1 MFLRIDNDEAL
12 PPGALAASALR
23 QSRPAPCGAPLRL
36 SCRMFV
42 LDRYDALYRLP
53 TQTFERM
60 LQVPNKHP
68 LPRFAASRVRLSDV
82 AVELDGKRPVRVV
95 WSTFDLLVFDDRGW
109 LDADAYERH
118 QRACAELGLM
128 PPLAGT
134 TNGGTVVDAAQRF
147 VVQGGCW
154 VPSPLQ
160 LRRIGAAA
168 LGLVSCQRI

>member
-1 MFLRIDNDEAL
+1 MFLRIDNDGGSAH
-12 PPGALAASALR
+12 GALAASALQ
-23 QSRPAPCGAPLRL
+23 QSGAAPSSAPLRL

-53 TQTFERM
+53 IQTFERM
-60 LQVPNKHP
+60 LQAPKKHL

-95 WSTFDLLVFDDRGW
+95 WSTFDLLVFDDQGR
-109 LDADAYERH
+109 LNVDAYERH

>member
-1 MFLRIDNDEAL
+1 MFLRIDNDGGSAH
-12 PPGALAASALR
+12 GALAASALQ
-23 QSRPAPCGAPLRL
+23 QSGAAPSGAPLRL

-60 LQVPNKHP
+60 LQAPKKHP
-68 LPRFAASRVRLSDV
+68 LPHFAASRVRLSDV

-95 WSTFDLLVFDDRGW
+95 WSTFDLLVFDDRGR
-109 LDADAYERH
+109 LDVDAYERH
-118 QRACAELGLM
+118 QRACAELGLV

-134 TNGGTVVDAAQRF
+134 TNGATVVDATQRF

-168 LGLVSCQRI
+168 LGLVSCQRV